1 RDAGLHEHVAV
12 YCFRSPVKKGSTYH
26 RMRNEVSPSAGPG
39 RGWQRREKCA
49 SLKGKNRL
57 SISFEGGFMTSMT
70 CSPVQ
75 IQTSPQSV
83 PSTPSWFGEVALMAH
98 YLSQRGLLEQI
109 EERVRFASAR
119 FGVYATIELVFV
131 PIAYALS

>member
-1 RDAGLHEHVAV
+1 MSGRAKR
-12 YCFRSPVKKGSTYH
+12 RSLRSQQSTH
-26 RMRNEVSPSAGPG
+26 GMRNEVSPSAGPG

-109 EERVRFASAR
+109 EERVRFARAR
-119 FGVYATIELVFV
+119 
-131 PIAYALS
+131 